1 MPPRA
6 VIFDLDG
13 TLLDTETLS
22 TEAIQ
27 MVLDRWGTGR
37 TLEFS
42 LKSRLLGLRGEI
54 WGPMVVQELELEGL
68 LPPETLV
75 SEWEKNLKGL
85 SSQVQLMPGAAVTV
99 RLLQEQLEV
108 QLGIATSSVS
118 ASVAV
123 KRAAGEQ
130 QQQIFDAMTVVVC
143 GDDPCLPKGRGK
155 PLPDI
160 YLLAAERLGIPP
172 SSCVA
177 VEDSLAG
184 LESALRAGMYCIGVP
199 SDPRMAVEPF
209 HKLIA
214 AHGGRGA
221 VWTSLEA
228 KSGEEMKD
236 RWLQVLECCDS
247 IR

>member
-1 MPPRA
+1 MPRA
-6 VIFDLDG
+6 VVFDLDG

-22 TEAIQ
+22 TKAIQ
-27 MVLDRWGTGR
+27 MVLDRYGTGK

-42 LKSRLLGLRGEI
+42 LKSRLLGMSGEL
-54 WGPMVVQELELEGL
+54 WGPLVVEELGLEELMT
-68 LPPETLV
+68 PKQLV
-75 SEWEKNLKGL
+75 MEWEQNLKDL
-85 SSQVQLMPGAAVTV
+85 SAQVQLMPGAAVAV
-99 RLLQEQLEV
+99 RLLRARGLE
-108 QLGIATSSVS
+108 LGIATSSVTS
-118 ASVAV
+118 SVAV

-130 QQQIFDAMTVVVC
+130 QQEIFAAMSAIVC

-172 SSCVA
+172 SACVA

-199 SDPRMAVEPF
+199 SDPRLAVEPF
-209 HKLIA
+209 RKLIA

-221 VWTSLEA
+221 VWTSLEG
-228 KSGEEMKD
+228 KSEEEMKD
-236 RWLQVLECCDS
+236 RWLQVLDCCDS
-247 IR
+247 S